1 MRQTTLH
8 VTRVSDPCILFWI
21 NAFSFLLPLYVM
33 RMYRNF
39 STSTFVKCYQDT
51 AVSFALLLFPQ
62 YRLRITNRSFKSDNK
77 TDETLSYLRSQLFQL
92 VFLLS
97 KVSLF
102 QSDFFNRILSTAFEL
117 LRFILMKFLSD
128 LCTLNV
134 HRWKPI
140 NVTCQSFEWLECW
153 TLNE

>member
-8 VTRVSDPCILFWI
+8 ATRVSNLCILFWI
-21 NAFSFLLPLYVM
+21 NVFSFLLLSYVTHI
-33 RMYRNF
+33 YRNF
-39 STSTFVKCYQDT
+39 STSTFVRYYEDT

-77 TDETLSYLRSQLFQL
+77 TDETLSCLRSQLFQL

-117 LRFILMKFLSD
+117 LRFILMKLLSD

-134 HRWKPI
+134 HHWKPI
-140 NVTCQSFEWLECW
+140 NVTCQSFE
-153 TLNE
+153 